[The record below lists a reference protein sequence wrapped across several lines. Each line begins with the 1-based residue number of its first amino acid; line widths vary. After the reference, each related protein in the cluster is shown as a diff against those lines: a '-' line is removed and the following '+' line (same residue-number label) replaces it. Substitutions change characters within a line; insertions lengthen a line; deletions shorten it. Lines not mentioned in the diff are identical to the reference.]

1 MTSDTGLAL
10 AYIKSSPT
18 GVERIRIIEEV
29 GNGGTD
35 RLAGKLL
42 RGVLD
47 INATA
52 ARRVRTD
59 QGLLAVYGAISEMAE
74 TGCLA
79 EKIAAQMIIGHG
91 QLADIPGVDVDLR
104 NVGATTFND
113 AINRMDALN
122 YYEEVLAAIA
132 AIWRRLLPE
141 LHTRSGLRMLDHL
154 AHELAAEN

>member
-1 MTSDTGLAL
+1 MTSDAGLAL

-18 GVERIRIIEEV
+18 GVERIRILEEV
-29 GNGGTD
+29 GNDGTD

-52 ARRVRTD
+52 ACRVRTD
-59 QGLLAVYGAISEMAE
+59 HGLLAVYGAISEMAE
-74 TGCLA
+74 TGCFDDQ
-79 EKIAAQMIIGHG
+79 IAAQMILGHS
-91 QLADIPGVDVDLR
+91 QLADIPGADVDLR

-113 AINRMDALN
+113 AINRMDAVLR
-122 YYEEVLAAIA
+122 YEEVLAAIA
-132 AIWRRLLPE
+132 AIWKRLLPE
-141 LHTRSGLRMLDHL
+141 LHTRSGLQMLDHF